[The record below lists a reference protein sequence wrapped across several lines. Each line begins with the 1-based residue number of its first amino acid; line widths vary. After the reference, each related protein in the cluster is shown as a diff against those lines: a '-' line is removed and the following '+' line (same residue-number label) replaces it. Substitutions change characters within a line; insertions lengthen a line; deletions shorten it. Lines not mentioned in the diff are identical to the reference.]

1 MADRHSQSGPLGHA
15 YDRPEVEVSIA
26 PLGLPGMLA
35 HPAAGQGIVLF
46 AHGSGSSRL
55 SPRNRLVA
63 ERLQRTGLGTLLF
76 DLLQPEEA
84 DNRANVFDI
93 SLLAERLALAT
104 DWVRSQE
111 LRDVPIGY
119 FGASTGAAAALVAET
134 LTRHRIAAIV
144 SRGGRPDLAGA
155 ALSRVRASTL
165 LIVGGDDREVIE
177 LNEEALAQLTCEKHV
192 VIVPGAGH
200 LFEEPGT
207 LDQVVVLA
215 RDWFV
220 PRLTRGG

>member
-1 MADRHSQSGPLGHA
+1 MTGGNRNAPLDQRN
-15 YDRPEVEVSIA
+15 DRPEVEVSIA
-26 PLGLPGMLA
+26 PLGLPGTLV
-35 HPAAGQGIVLF
+35 HPAGGHGIVLF

-63 ERLQRTGLGTLLF
+63 ERLQRSGLGTLLF

-84 DNRANVFDI
+84 SNRTNVFDI
-93 SLLAERLALAT
+93 RLLAERLALAT
-104 DWVRSQE
+104 DWVCSQE
-111 LRDVPIGY
+111 LPDVPIGY

-155 ALSRVRASTL
+155 ALPRVRAPTL
-165 LIVGGDDREVIE
+165 LIVGGDDHGVIE
-177 LNEEALAQLTCEKHV
+177 LNEEALTHLTGEKHLA
-192 VIVPGAGH
+192 IVPGAGH

-207 LDQVVVLA
+207 LDQVVTLA
-215 RDWFV
+215 REWFV
-220 PRLTRGG
+220 PRLGQGG

>member
-1 MADRHSQSGPLGHA
+1 MADRHSQSGLLGHVH
-15 YDRPEVEVSIA
+15 DRPEVEVSIA

-55 SPRNRLVA
+55 SPRNRLA
-63 ERLQRTGLGTLLF
+63 GRLQRTGLGTLLF

-155 ALSRVRASTL
+155 ALSRVGASTL

-177 LNEEALAQLTCEKHV
+177 LNEDALAQLTCEKHL

-220 PRLTRGG
+220 PRLPRGG